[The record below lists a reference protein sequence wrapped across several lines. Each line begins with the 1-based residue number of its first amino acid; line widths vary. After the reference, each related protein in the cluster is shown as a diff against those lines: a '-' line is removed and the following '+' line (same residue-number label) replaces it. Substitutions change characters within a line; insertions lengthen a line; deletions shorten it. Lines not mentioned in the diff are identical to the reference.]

1 MMNLQLNYSLLAIF
15 IPTFFLVSV
24 TPGMCMTLSMTLG
37 MTIGVRKT
45 FWMMWG
51 ELLGVALVTIAAA
64 SGVAALMLNYPMVF
78 TVFKYVG
85 GGYLIYLGIQLWR
98 SRGKMALTDEGEGA
112 MKMASGYQL
121 ASQGFITAIAN
132 PKGWAF
138 TIALLPPFIVAEDS
152 LVPQVFVLLSII
164 LLTEFFCLVMYA
176 TGGKTMRH
184 FLLRGNNVK
193 SMNRVAGTLIVGIG
207 IWLALG

>member
-1 MMNLQLNYSLLAIF
+1 MDFPVNYSLLAIF

-37 MTIGVRKT
+37 MTVGVRRT

-64 SGVAALMLNYPMVF
+64 AGVAATMLNYPTVF
-78 TVFKYVG
+78 AVFKYVG
-85 GGYLIYLGIQLWR
+85 GGYLIFL
-98 SRGKMALTDEGEGA
+98 
-112 MKMASGYQL
+112 GYQL
-121 ASQGFITAIAN
+121 WMSRGRMAFDENGSSLQLASRGQLALQGFVTAIAN

-138 TIALLPPFIVAEDS
+138 TISLLPPFIVVEMPLA
-152 LVPQVFVLLSII
+152 PQITILLSII
-164 LLTEFFCLVMYA
+164 LVTEFFCLVMYA

-184 FLLRGNNVK
+184 FLQKGNNVK
-193 SMNRVAGTLIVGIG
+193 SMNRVAGTIMIGIG
-207 IWLALG
+207 IWLAIG